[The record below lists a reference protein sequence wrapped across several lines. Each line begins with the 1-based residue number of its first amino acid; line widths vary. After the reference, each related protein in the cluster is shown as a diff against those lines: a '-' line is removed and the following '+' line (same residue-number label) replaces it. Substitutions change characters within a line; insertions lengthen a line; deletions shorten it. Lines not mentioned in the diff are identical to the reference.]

1 MEHFKYKNKY
11 VGIITEKLCNL
22 FRILKRGIRMFE
34 NLKKSFIMKLLLCMI
49 ILWVILAIVF
59 GFTDLEISKSVV
71 NENSVWG
78 IFGREYGEA
87 PGYGLIAIALSAL
100 IGSYNDN
107 LRKQKIPAY
116 VIIAIGIII
125 LVLGLIFSILAL
137 IADGVS
143 IFICVLIFLVITFN
157 KDWKNYRKI
166 SAVVII
172 LVVLNSLL
180 FVQITK
186 VLTGR
191 IRFNDLVAPT
201 FNDYTPWF
209 LPPGPLSG
217 GDSFPS
223 GHTSISFMFLPLLIL
238 LKERK
243 LKDPIRILI
252 TVLILGWA
260 IFVGLSRVIIGD
272 HYASDVLFSAMM
284 ATVITIVL
292 YQKLYI
298 KTT

>member
-1 MEHFKYKNKY
+1 M
-11 VGIITEKLCNL
+11 L
-22 FRILKRGIRMFE
+22 E
-34 NLKKSFIMKLLLCMI
+34 NLKKSFIMKLLLGMI
-49 ILWVILAIVF
+49 ILWVILALVF

-125 LVLGLIFSILAL
+125 LVLGLIFNILAL
-137 IADGVS
+137 IADGASV
-143 IFICVLIFLVITFN
+143 FICVLIFLVITSN

-191 IRFNDLVAPT
+191 IRFNSLAFDFT
-201 FNDYTPWF
+201 DYTPWF

-223 GHTSISFMFLPLLIL
+223 GHTSISFMFLPLFIL

-252 TVLILGWA
+252 TILILGWA

-284 ATVITIVL
+284 AVVITILL
-292 YQKLYI
+292 YKRFYLKGI
-298 KTT
+298 

>member
-1 MEHFKYKNKY
+1 MLENFKQSAI
-11 VGIITEKLCNL
+11 G
-22 FRILKRGIRMFE
+22 
-34 NLKKSFIMKLLLCMI
+34 KLLLSI
-49 ILWVILAIVF
+49 IIVWVILAIIF
-59 GFTDLEISKSVV
+59 GFTDLAISKVV
-71 NENSVWG
+71 VDENSLWG

-107 LRKQKIPAY
+107 LGKQKNPAY
-116 VIIAIGIII
+116 VIITIGVILVVLGII
-125 LVLGLIFSILAL
+125 FNFQAL
-137 IADGVS
+137 IIDGASV
-143 IFICVLIFLVITFN
+143 FICVFIFLVITFN
-157 KDWKNYRKI
+157 KDWTNYRKI

-172 LVVLNSLL
+172 LAVVNPLL

-191 IRFNDLVAPT
+191 IRFNNLAYS
-201 FNDYTPWF
+201 FADYTAWF

-260 IFVGLSRVIIGD
+260 IFVGLSRLIIGD
-272 HYASDVLFSAMM
+272 HYASDVLFSAGM
-284 ATVITIVL
+284 ASVITILL
-292 YQKLYI
+292 YEKIYV
-298 KTT
+298 K

>member
-1 MEHFKYKNKY
+1 
-11 VGIITEKLCNL
+11 
-22 FRILKRGIRMFE
+22 MFE
-34 NLKKSFIMKLLLCMI
+34 KFKESKTTILIFII
-49 ILWVILAIVF
+49 IIIWVVLALIF
-59 GFTDLEISKSVV
+59 GFTDLAISKVV
-71 NENSVWG
+71 VDENSLWG
-78 IFGREYGEA
+78 IFGRDYGEI

-116 VIIAIGIII
+116 VIITIGVILVVLGII
-125 LVLGLIFSILAL
+125 FNFQALA
-137 IADGVS
+137 IDGASV
-143 IFICVLIFLVITFN
+143 FICVFIFLMITFN

-172 LVVLNSLL
+172 LAVLNPLI

-186 VLTGR
+186 ILTGR
-191 IRFNDLVAPT
+191 IRFNNLAPGFT
-201 FNDYTPWF
+201 DYTTWF
-209 LPPGPLSG
+209 LPPGPLTG
-217 GDSFPS
+217 GNSFPS

-238 LKERK
+238 LKERR

-272 HYASDVLFSAMM
+272 HYASDVLFSAGM
-284 ATVITIVL
+284 ASVITILL
-292 YQKLYI
+292 YEKIYV
-298 KTT
+298 K

>member
-49 ILWVILAIVF
+49 ILWVILALVF

-223 GHTSISFMFLPLLIL
+223 GHTGISFMFLPLLIL

>member
-1 MEHFKYKNKY
+1 MLENFKQSAI
-11 VGIITEKLCNL
+11 G
-22 FRILKRGIRMFE
+22 
-34 NLKKSFIMKLLLCMI
+34 KLLLSI
-49 ILWVILAIVF
+49 IIVWVILAIIF
-59 GFTDLEISKSVV
+59 GFTDLAISKVV
-71 NENSVWG
+71 VDENSLWG
-78 IFGREYGEA
+78 IIGREYGEA

-107 LRKQKIPAY
+107 LGKQKNPAY
-116 VIIAIGIII
+116 VIIAIGVI
-125 LVLGLIFSILAL
+125 LVVLGIIFNFQALA
-137 IADGVS
+137 IDGAS
-143 IFICVLIFLVITFN
+143 IFICVFIFLVITFN

-172 LVVLNSLL
+172 LAVLNPLL

-186 VLTGR
+186 ILTGR
-191 IRFNDLVAPT
+191 IRFNNLAPSFT
-201 FNDYTPWF
+201 DYTAWF
-209 LPPGPLSG
+209 LPPGPFSG

-223 GHTSISFMFLPLLIL
+223 GHTGISFMFLPLLIL

-272 HYASDVLFSAMM
+272 HYASDVLFSAGM
-284 ATVITIVL
+284 ASVITILL
-292 YQKLYI
+292 YEKIYV
-298 KTT
+298 K

>member
-34 NLKKSFIMKLLLCMI
+34 NLKNSFIMKLLLCMI
-49 ILWVILAIVF
+49 ILWVILALVF